1 VSTLLRRPLSCWV
14 IALAVSA
21 PLAGVTLLAQDGA
34 KPGAAPAAVYTAA
47 QAERGKDL
55 FINNCGNCHG
65 VDFKGAFE
73 RAPALTGE
81 AFFKNWEGRN
91 VSNLFAKIKP
101 DMPRN
106 NRAGTLTDA
115 INLDIVAAILQVNA
129 YPAGATELNLAAL
142 EAVPLAAGGIATKVT
157 VPNFAVVET
166 VGCLT
171 RGSDNRWT
179 LKNASEPVAS
189 KDQPLTSQEVK
200 DAGAKAL
207 GSGSFELVSVIP
219 FKPEQEDGR
228 KMAARG
234 LLYRTS
240 NASRLDVTSFQR
252 VADNCTH

>member
-1 VSTLLRRPLSCWV
+1 MVLRRPLSCWV
-14 IALAVSA
+14 IALSVAA
-21 PLAGVTLLAQDGA
+21 PLAGVTAFAQGGA
-34 KPGAAPAAVYTAA
+34 KPAAPAPVYTSA

-55 FINNCGNCHG
+55 FVNNCGNCHG

-81 AFFKNWEGRN
+81 VFFKNWEGRN
-91 VSNLFAKIKP
+91 VGNLFAKIKQ
-101 DMPRN
+101 DMPKN

-129 YPAGATELNLAAL
+129 YPAGDKELNLAAL
-142 EAVPLAAGGIATKVT
+142 EAVPLAAGGIATKAT
-157 VPNFAVVET
+157 LPNFAVVET

-171 RGSDNRWT
+171 RAADNRWT
-179 LKNASEPVAS
+179 LNNASEPVAS
-189 KDQPLTSQEVK
+189 KDQPLTSQEVTA
-200 DAGAKAL
+200 AGAKAL
-207 GSGSFELVSVIP
+207 GTGSYELISVMP

-240 NASRLDVTSFQR
+240 SASRLDVTSFQR